1 MAAVGICCSRFVGR
15 MSRCKPMVSEDGD
28 GPQLSRCLSA
38 LDLVALG
45 VGSTLGAGVYVLAG
59 AVARNNSG
67 PAIVLSFFIA
77 AASSVLAGLCYA
89 EFGARAPKAGS
100 AYLYSYLTVGE
111 LCAFVTGWNLILSYV
126 IGTSSV
132 SRAWSATFDGI
143 FGGAI
148 SSWMV
153 SVAPM
158 NLSGLAPY
166 PDALAVIII
175 MLLSGVLSFGVAESA
190 LITKIFTAINVLV
203 IVFVMVAGLVMG
215 DPANWD
221 IDPNVVLNN
230 TNMTITVDNLGVGGF
245 LPFGVVGMLA
255 GAATCFYAFVGFDCI
270 ATTGEEVKNPQHAI
284 PLAIIVSL
292 LICFVAYFGVS
303 AALTLLMPYY
313 LLDEESPI
321 PAAFQYV
328 GWDPAR
334 YLVAVGSL
342 CALSTSLLGSM
353 FPLPRV
359 VFAMARDGLLFRWLS
374 RVSKR
379 HTPVAATLSSGALAA
394 LMALLFEL
402 KELVEMMSIGTLSAY
417 SLVSVCVLI
426 LRYRMDEDEERFVDH
441 EQEEEEEQRG
451 GMVLMDLLNPKSAEP
466 TKTTSR
472 RAELSILTA
481 TLAIVVFCIFTAVCH
496 KPLASGTI
504 WAAIIAALLLVT
516 VFAATMLVWRQPQ
529 SQASL
534 AFKIFI
540 DIRGFCLAIFGT
552 FIDLRGLS
560 STFSGFASPFAD
572 FASPFADISKSCG
585 RDMNETWWT
594 GWVPLLPFLPVVSM
608 LVNMYLM
615 VQLDSGTWTKFAVWM
630 IAGFAIYFAYGMWH
644 SSEELN
650 QRRHSAKEL
659 RSPVSSAS
667 ATLPSEPLD
676 SDIN

>member
-1 MAAVGICCSRFVGR
+1 MAVGMCCTRFAGR
-15 MSRCKPMVSEDGD
+15 MSRCKPMVTEDGD
-28 GPQLSRCLSA
+28 GPQLARCLTA

-67 PAIVLSFFIA
+67 PAIVLSFLIA

-132 SRAWSATFDGI
+132 SRAWSATFDGL

-148 SSWMV
+148 ASWMA

-166 PDALAVIII
+166 PDVLAVVII

-190 LITKIFTAINVLV
+190 LLTKIFTAINVLV
-203 IVFVMVAGLVMG
+203 IAFVMVAGLVMG
-215 DPANWD
+215 DPANWN
-221 IDPNVVLNN
+221 IDPDVVLNN
-230 TNMTITVDNLGVGGF
+230 TNTTLTEDDLGVGGF

-270 ATTGEEVKNPQHAI
+270 ATTGEEVKNPQRAI

-313 LLDEESPI
+313 LLDEESPL

-394 LMALLFEL
+394 LMAFLFEL

-417 SLVSVCVLI
+417 SLVSACVLI
-426 LRYRMDEDEERFVDH
+426 LRYRLDEDEGRFVEH
-441 EQEEEEEQRG
+441 EQEEEEQRWR
-451 GMVLMDLLNPKSAEP
+451 MVLIDLLSPKSVQP
-466 TKTTSR
+466 TKTTAR
-472 RAELSILTA
+472 RASLSILTA
-481 TLAIVVFCIFTAVCH
+481 SLAIVVFCVFTAVCH
-496 KPLASGTI
+496 KALASGTV

-534 AFKIFI
+534 AFK
-540 DIRGFCLAIFGT
+540 
-552 FIDLRGLS
+552 
-560 STFSGFASPFAD
+560 
-572 FASPFADISKSCG
+572 
-585 RDMNETWWT
+585 
-594 GWVPLLPFLPVVSM
+594 VPLLPFLPVISM
-608 LVNMYLM
+608 LVNVYLM
-615 VQLDSGTWTKFAVWM
+615 VQLDSSTWTKFAIWM
-630 IAGFAIYFAYGMWH
+630 LAGMYTYGSH
-644 SSEELN
+644 
-650 QRRHSAKEL
+650 RRPG
-659 RSPVSSAS
+659 RFR
-667 ATLPSEPLD
+667 
-676 SDIN
+676 